1 MKKETKKAPTIRF
14 RGFTD
19 DWEQRKLGEIFT
31 ERSEKKHEYLPPLT
45 IIQGCGTVR
54 RDEMDRELIYD
65 KSSLSNYKLVKK
77 NDFIVHLRSFEGG
90 LEKANIEGI
99 VSPAYHIFHGEK
111 INTEFYYSFFRS
123 NDFINHKLVPFVYGI
138 RDGRSIDIAGMKTI
152 KIPYPSV
159 NEQNRIGALIG
170 KLNSLVALHQRKLDQ
185 LKKLKTYFLQNMLPA
200 KGEKIPRIRFKGF
213 TGDWEQRKLGDYVTI
228 ISGDAPS
235 KFDEGNELYVK
246 VDDLNCNSK
255 YVIDSKNKVALHES
269 INKAPEGSVVFPKR
283 GAAIMTNK
291 VRILADDCYI
301 DTNLMA
307 LSSNKIDS
315 EFLYN
320 IISKEGLYKIAD
332 TSTIPQIN
340 NKHIEPYEVLLPR
353 LDEQR
358 TIGKFFKDV
367 DNFITLHQRKLDQLQ
382 TMKKFMLQNLFI

>member
-1 MKKETKKAPTIRF
+1 M
-14 RGFTD
+14 
-19 DWEQRKLGEIFT
+19 
-31 ERSEKKHEYLPPLT
+31 
-45 IIQGCGTVR
+45 
-54 RDEMDRELIYD
+54 
-65 KSSLSNYKLVKK
+65 
-77 NDFIVHLRSFEGG
+77 
-90 LEKANIEGI
+90 
-99 VSPAYHIFHGEK
+99 
-111 INTEFYYSFFRS
+111 
-123 NDFINHKLVPFVYGI
+123 
-138 RDGRSIDIAGMKTI
+138 
-152 KIPYPSV
+152 
-159 NEQNRIGALIG
+159 
-170 KLNSLVALHQRKLDQ
+170 
-185 LKKLKTYFLQNMLPA
+185 
-200 KGEKIPRIRFKGF
+200 
-213 TGDWEQRKLGDYVTI
+213 
-228 ISGDAPS
+228 
-235 KFDEGNELYVK
+235 
-246 VDDLNCNSK
+246 
-255 YVIDSKNKVALHES
+255 IDSKNKVALHES

-367 DNFITLHQRKLDQLQ
+367 DNFITLHQCKQKTLF
-382 TMKKFMLQNLFI
+382 FMIGSDKMIGFDKESGV